1 MKKINIFS
9 ISLFFIIVFLFCAK
23 LAVATTLNIDT
34 EYRLRGVSYSET
46 HFDQTASSVPLSYY
60 SSRLKILIGATLPG
74 NVEIG
79 SEFCAIGVAGGGTKT
94 VFAVPYQ
101 KTDFTPYV
109 ETVYLKIKN
118 FNELPLDLTIGKQHL
133 VFGDGL
139 IISDD
144 DRGFTALRVDGHFL
158 APLKW
163 DGTLFT
169 AKVSDNLK
177 PDSDCDLLGLN
188 INTLWREH
196 LWELGYFEE
205 RDFSGSNYKRGLLA
219 TSTTEIIKNFIDFR
233 IGKKEKLSNYQF
245 ELAKQSGYITKA
257 DGTKTDLDAL
267 GYVIRGELIGE
278 KTKLGKV
285 SAKALFSYA
294 TGNDDTNSL
303 SSTDKAFTPD
313 FTARYD
319 GLERKGYGQLF
330 GATAFDGFYTIP
342 ASFSGIN
349 TLSLGTDFSPV
360 YALTFGVYYYLYSAS
375 QGPKGAPEASGFER
389 LFNANYTLGVEMDL
403 SMRYE
408 YSKYCQFALSYAR
421 YTPPV
426 FEALWPL
433 SAPANRYQLE
443 VIAKF

>member
-1 MKKINIFS
+1 MKKINIFFS
-9 ISLFFIIVFLFCAK
+9 SFIFTAIFLFCSINAI
-23 LAVATTLNIDT
+23 ATTLNIDT

-46 HFDQTASSVPLSYY
+46 HFDQYASSVPLNYY
-60 SSRLKILIGATLPG
+60 SSRLKILIGANLAN

-79 SEFCAIGVAGGGTKT
+79 SELCAVGVAGGGTKT

-101 KTDFTPYV
+101 KTDFTPFV
-109 ETVYLKIKN
+109 ETAYLKIKN

-144 DRGFTALRVDGHFL
+144 DRGFTALRADGHFL
-158 APLKW
+158 TPIIW
-163 DGTLFT
+163 DGSIFT
-169 AKVSDNLK
+169 AKVSDNLR
-177 PDSDCDLLGLN
+177 PDSDCDLMGLN
-188 INTLWREH
+188 LNTLWKEH
-196 LWELGYFEE
+196 LWELGYFSQ
-205 RDFSGSNYKRGLLA
+205 RDFSGSIYTRGLLA

-257 DGTKTDLDAL
+257 DGTKTDLDAM
-267 GYVIRGELIGE
+267 GYVIKGELIGE

-285 SAKALFSYA
+285 AAKALFSYA
-294 TGNDDTNSL
+294 TGNDDMNSL

-360 YALTFGVYYYLYSAS
+360 YGFTFGVYYFLYSAS

-403 SMRYE
+403 SIRYE
-408 YSKYCQFALSYAR
+408 YSHNCQLALSYAR

-426 FEALWPL
+426 FETLWPL

>member
-9 ISLFFIIVFLFCAK
+9 MSLFFILVFLFCAK
-23 LAVATTLNIDT
+23 HAVATTLNIDT
-34 EYRLRGVSYSET
+34 DYRLRGVSYSET

-60 SSRLKILIGATLPG
+60 SSRLKISIGANLPE
-74 NVEIG
+74 NIEIG
-79 SEFCAIGVAGGGTKT
+79 SELCAVGVAGGGTKT

-109 ETVYLKIKN
+109 ETAYLKIKS

-144 DRGFTALRVDGHFL
+144 EQGFTALRADGHFL
-158 APLKW
+158 SPLKW
-163 DGTLFT
+163 DGTIFT
-169 AKVSDNLK
+169 AKVIDNLI
-177 PDSDCDLLGLN
+177 PNSDCDLMGLN
-188 INTLWREH
+188 INTLWKDH

-205 RDFSGSNYKRGLLA
+205 RDFSGTKYTRGLLE
-219 TSTTEIIKNFIDFR
+219 TLTTDIDKKFIDFR
-233 IGKKEKLSNYQF
+233 IGKKEKQANYQF
-245 ELAKQSGYITKA
+245 ELAKQSGSIAKA
-257 DGTKTDLDAL
+257 DGTTTDIDAL
-267 GYVIRGELIGE
+267 GYVIKGELIGE

-294 TGNDDTNSL
+294 TGNDDVNSL

-330 GATAFDGFYTIP
+330 GATAFDSFYKIP
-342 ASFSGIN
+342 TSFSGIN

-360 YALTFGVYYYLYSAS
+360 YGLTFGVYYYLYSAS

-389 LFNANYTLGVEMDL
+389 LFNANYTLGIEMDL
-403 SMRYE
+403 SVRYE
-408 YSKYCQFALSYAR
+408 YSPYCQFALSYAR
-421 YTPPV
+421 YTPPA
-426 FEALWPL
+426 FEALWPA
-433 SAPANRYQLE
+433 SEPGNRYQLE
-443 VIAKF
+443 VSSKF